1 MSRGLQVGDRS
12 RLSFLSRPHPM
23 LQRFWDVA
31 GAVSIRTKIMGIVL
45 ALVLLLGAGVTVQV
59 RMALLRVLTQQLREQ
74 SVSLARDLAARST
87 DPLLIHDL
95 YDILQILRETKA
107 NNPDVR
113 YAFIVDAQGR
123 VVAHTFGEGFPRG
136 LDRANFASGEMHHH
150 TVALTTEEGMV
161 WDTAVPIFDGRAGT
175 ARVGLSEE
183 RLRATVNAM
192 TAQLLLTTAL
202 VSVAGIAAATLL
214 TWLLTRPIHRLVQ
227 ATEAV
232 RRGDYTPR
240 VGRWANDELGE
251 LADAFNAM
259 TADLAAAQAE
269 RQERERLRAYYLR
282 QIIVAQEEERKR
294 IARELH
300 DETGQALA
308 SLMVGL
314 RNVEEAPTP
323 EEVRRRLADLRALS
337 ASTLENVRR
346 LALELRPSVL
356 DDLGLAAA
364 LRRYVH
370 EYAARFQKPVDLQVI
385 GLDDGQRL
393 SPEVET
399 ALYRIVQEALT
410 NAAKYAQAEHI
421 SVLLECHGGQVSAIV
436 EDDGRGF
443 DAENVLRS
451 GLSANRLGI
460 YGMRERAELV
470 GGTLTIESQEGRGT
484 TVYVRVPAS
493 PQENRVTT

>member
-1 MSRGLQVGDRS
+1 MTPSREVRGRAPSFFPS
-12 RLSFLSRPHPM
+12 RALF
-23 LQRFWDVA
+23 QKFWDVA

-113 YAFIVDAQGR
+113 YAFVLDAQGR
-123 VVAHTFGEGFPRG
+123 VVAHTFGDGFPRG
-136 LDRANFASGEMHHH
+136 LDRANAVSGEMHHH
-150 TVALTTEEGMV
+150 TVALTTEEGII
-161 WDTAVPIFDGRAGT
+161 WDTAVPIFDGKAGI

-183 RLRATVNAM
+183 RLRATVNTM

-214 TWLLTRPIHRLVQ
+214 TWLLTRPVHRLVQ

-232 RRGDYTPR
+232 RRGDYSPR
-240 VGRWANDELGE
+240 VGRWANDELGK

-323 EEVRRRLADLRALS
+323 EEMRRRLADLRALS
-337 ASTLENVRR
+337 ASTLDNVRR

-364 LRRYVH
+364 LRRYVQ
-370 EYAARFQKPVDLQVI
+370 EYTARFQKPVDLQVV
-385 GLDDGQRL
+385 GLDGQRL

-410 NAAKYAQAEHI
+410 NAAKYAQAKHI
-421 SVLLECHGGQVSAIV
+421 SVLLELHAGQVSAIV

-443 DAENVLRS
+443 DAESVLRS
-451 GLSANRLGI
+451 GLAANRLGL

-484 TVYVRVPAS
+484 TVYVRVPVG
-493 PQENRVTT
+493 PPGGYETP